1 MAIVSDIVPAG
12 VKSLKIE
19 LNAEELQFLTDV
31 LNNIGGCPD
40 ASRRRIATALRNALN
55 SSGVDTEPKCPSD
68 LNGSIF
74 FEDTDIT
81 KTVKKNSRRGLTR
94 MDYDD
99 ARDEIPF

>member
-1 MAIVSDIVPAG
+1 MPVITD
-12 VKSLKIE
+12 VKCTNVTSLKIE
-19 LNAEELQFLTDV
+19 LNAEEIQFFTDV

-40 ASRRRIATALRNALN
+40 ASRRRIATSLRDALHAAGVNTGPRNPL
-55 SSGVDTEPKCPSD
+55 D

-81 KTVKKNSRRGLTR
+81 KTAKKSCRHSTR
-94 MDYDD
+94 VDYDD